1 MLNSLKKWVQD
12 VAVDFSPPVPPA
24 SSTHHYFYSSPP
36 DHEQEQGRKSSGSAI
51 YLSRPISLDSM
62 ESSKMNVLPR
72 IPSPLASPGELD
84 LSHLNR
90 EEQEHIANVLR
101 RARAAEEQQQLSTFP
116 SLALPSRLSPSASI
130 PSSLS
135 PSSSSSSSST
145 NSFPCEQARK
155 YDNEM

>member
-12 VAVDFSPPVPPA
+12 VAVDFSPPVPPS
-24 SSTHHYFYSSPP
+24 SSTHHYFYSTTP
-36 DHEQEQGRKSSGSAI
+36 DQEQEQAARNSSGSAI

-62 ESSKMNVLPR
+62 ENSKMNLVP
-72 IPSPLASPGELD
+72 IPPPLASPVELD

-101 RARAAEEQQQLSTFP
+101 RARATEEQQQLSTFP
-116 SLALPSRLSPSASI
+116 SLALPSRLSPSTSI

-135 PSSSSSSSST
+135 STSSST
-145 NSFPCEQARK
+145 NSFPCEQAEK

>member
-12 VAVDFSPPVPPA
+12 VAVDFSPPVPPS
-24 SSTHHYFYSSPP
+24 SSTHHYFYSTTP
-36 DHEQEQGRKSSGSAI
+36 DHEQEQPARQSSGSAI

-62 ESSKMNVLPR
+62 ENSKMNLVP
-72 IPSPLASPGELD
+72 IPPPLASPVELD

-101 RARAAEEQQQLSTFP
+101 RARATEEQQQQQLSTFP

-135 PSSSSSSSST
+135 STSSSST
-145 NSFPCEQARK
+145 NSFPCEQAEK
-155 YDNEM
+155 YDNEL